1 MVLFCYNDVPNQKD
15 KMILLNVE
23 SGKKEYFR
31 FPIDVFGEPEI
42 LNQIKISSLS
52 NKQLVIK
59 YETENGVNTKQYSR

>member
-1 MVLFCYNDVPNQKD
+1 MLKYWFYGCLKCYRTIV
-15 KMILLNVE
+15 NVE

-42 LNQIKISSLS
+42 LNRIKISSLS